1 MSTTAKDS
9 GKELK
14 EFLEKNLPPLF
25 PRASIKELTNG
36 IISYR
41 TMTNLDFKKM
51 GPPIVRVGRKVCYKR
66 EDFITWAVEYFCL
79 NPK

>member
-1 MSTTAKDS
+1 MSTTARDS

-41 TMTNLDFKKM
+41 TMTNLDFKK
-51 GPPIVRVGRKVCYKR
+51 IVS
-66 EDFITWAVEYFCL
+66 
-79 NPK
+79 N

>member
-1 MSTTAKDS
+1 MNATAKDS

-51 GPPIVRVGRKVCYKR
+51 GPPYRKGRKEGLLQKGGLYCVGCGVFLFK
-66 EDFITWAVEYFCL
+66 L
-79 NPK
+79 